1 MQSVR
6 TRLLYRHLGY
16 GVVLGILLV
25 AGPVQAYVVTIN
37 TGTRAVYLRVGDGIR
52 VGNNYANGGT
62 MATGGAVSLVQVSV
76 PAAVVGN
83 GTAQQMTGNGRLT
96 SDYDDFAFC
105 NAGQV
110 YIGGFFR
117 LTNNPNQ
124 NAILQVNAPANL
136 TTVGGA
142 TIPISQISWTMSGNG
157 DTAPHPIADGTFT
170 GGTQTLATNFLRN
183 TWRETCQTFFY
194 ANSAI
199 RAAGTYNARVVYTL
213 SSP

>member
-1 MQSVR
+1 MQAAR
-6 TRLLYRHLGY
+6 TPLPYIA
-16 GVVLGILLV
+16 ILLV
-25 AGPVQAYVVTIN
+25 FMAGSAHAYVVTIN

-52 VGNNYANGGT
+52 VGNTYANGGT
-62 MATGGAVSLVQVSV
+62 MATGGAISMVQVSV

-117 LTNNPNQ
+117 LTNNNNQ

-136 TTVGGA
+136 TSASGA

-157 DTAPHPIADGTFT
+157 DAAPHPIANGTFT
-170 GGTQTLATNFLRN
+170 GGTQTLATDFLRN

>member
-1 MQSVR
+1 MQAAR
-6 TRLLYRHLGY
+6 TPLPY
-16 GVVLGILLV
+16 IAIWLV
-25 AGPVQAYVVTIN
+25 FMAGSTHAYVVTIN

-52 VGNNYANGGT
+52 VGNTYANGGT
-62 MATGGAVSLVQVSV
+62 MATGGAISMVQVSV

-83 GTAQQMTGNGRLT
+83 GTAQQMTGNGRLS

-117 LTNNPNQ
+117 LTNNNNQ

-136 TTVGGA
+136 TSASGA

-157 DTAPHPIADGTFT
+157 DTAPHPIANGTFT
-170 GGTQTLATNFLRN
+170 GGTQTLATDFLRN